1 LKSDVNAVTHNGLG
15 HGFCSDQSLALT
27 TNCLATSWTLRKFHF
42 EISFAWTWLHSKTCC
57 ITSNVTS
64 ARTEPVCGSLFQP
77 VNDCVA
83 WRIEKYALK
92 NTPRMNM
99 FVHREFYE
107 CNAGCMQG
115 VNARMH
121 VVCRLHASCIRSYA
135 GCIRSYAGCTLHAS
149 VMWTRL
155 NRTQT
160 TSLRGSAL
168 YKYINWNLTECFVCC
183 ALFTGHQCA
192 DAIGWSPGWISRRA
206 VQLGRRQHRHHAG
219 QKARH
224 SPSRFPDSSVL
235 QCLFLLDVWRR
246 FFEAPQQ
253 NSHFLL
259 ATYVLTNAI

>member
-1 LKSDVNAVTHNGLG
+1 MD
-15 HGFCSDQSLALT
+15 LAAFEDLLHYIERDISKNRT
-27 TNCLATSWTLRKFHF
+27 RLWQPISGREPLCCMTYRK
-42 EISFAWTWLHSKTCC
+42 IC
-57 ITSNVTS
+57 
-64 ARTEPVCGSLFQP
+64 R
-77 VNDCVA
+77 
-83 WRIEKYALK
+83 LK
-92 NTPRMNM
+92 NTPRMNT
-99 FVHREFYE
+99 FVHKEFYE

-168 YKYINWNLTECFVCC
+168 YKYINWNLTERFVCC

-206 VQLGRRQHRHHAG
+206 VQLGRGQHRHHAG
-219 QKARH
+219 QRARH

-253 NSHFLL
+253 NSVISCWPHMCRLMPFK
-259 ATYVLTNAI
+259 AVAAWTIFTVNSVI